1 MHGFNSSLRLPELL
15 GASSL
20 ASDTLRHG
28 GVKGFPLSRRIR
40 VAVVSDSQ
48 GAGRGTTGGP
58 QQMDGAR
65 ALCWPSRLAY
75 HLQQVGFLASAENL
89 SEAANPEQGAAGLPL
104 YDPRYGAGTFGIA
117 GGTGLGGYLI
127 TKAAATAGGQA
138 HLTPTVPVD
147 TFEIYHPVSSY
158 GHLNCRIDAETVVA
172 INQAGT
178 PSFKKT
184 TIVSSAGLGMH
195 VLNLEKSGGAGA
207 TAVFFNTIIPYNSAA
222 KEIQIVNLS
231 ARGWSTT
238 DWLVADQPWRA
249 FPALAMMEIDILV
262 IMLGTNDRRTSGAG
276 NSAATYAANLQ
287 SIVTKSGAP
296 KVIVALPMPINQD
309 RIATFSDAEQLAA
322 CEGVAANNAGD
333 VFRTDRVLPPWS
345 IANAAGAVADD
356 LHWRAAASDVVA
368 AALVPFIHK
377 AARAWA
383 A

>member
-1 MHGFNSSLRLPELL
+1 MTM
-15 GASSL
+15 SL
-20 ASDTLRHG
+20 AFGLGLTTLWP
-28 GVKGFPLSRRIR
+28 VELKGFPLSRRVR
-40 VAVVSDSQ
+40 VAIISDSQ
-48 GAGRGTTGGP
+48 GAGRGAGSGP
-58 QQMDGAR
+58 QNMDGAR
-65 ALCWPSRLAY
+65 ALSFPARLAH
-75 HLQQVGFLASAENL
+75 HLKRIGFTASCENL
-89 SEAANPEQGAAGLPL
+89 SEAANNEQGSAGLPL
-104 YDPRYGAGTFGIA
+104 YDPRYVAGTFSVA
-117 GGTGLGGYLI
+117 GGTGIGGYLI
-127 TKAAATAGGQA
+127 TKSSATAGGQA

-147 TFEIYHPVSSY
+147 TFEIYHPVATY
-158 GHLNCRIDAETVVA
+158 GTLNCRIDSETVVPV
-172 INQAGT
+172 NQAGT

-296 KVIVALPMPINQD
+296 KVIVALPMPINQA

-322 CEGVAANNAGD
+322 CETVAANNAGQIL
-333 VFRTDRVLPPWS
+333 RTDCVLPPWE
-345 IANAAGAVADD
+345 IANAASAVADD
-356 LHWRAAASDVVA
+356 LHWRAAASDAVA
-368 AALVPFIHK
+368 ASLVPLIHK
-377 AARAWA
+377 AAREWEVQ
-383 A
+383 